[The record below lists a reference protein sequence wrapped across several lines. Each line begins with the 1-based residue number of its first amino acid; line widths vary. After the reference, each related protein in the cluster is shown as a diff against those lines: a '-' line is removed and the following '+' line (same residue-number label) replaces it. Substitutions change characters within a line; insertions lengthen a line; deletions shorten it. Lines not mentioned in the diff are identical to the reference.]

1 MLHDGEGERKAAR
14 TEKKEQ
20 LTDKMPLFLSLFA
33 DVPSLLSKEDKEKR
47 VMCNF
52 VLDFLFRFSLLLRWF
67 SDFTYVPFSFSSS
80 AESYCLSFAS
90 FLPSLLAQLEIVL
103 RS

>member
-20 LTDKMPLFLSLFA
+20 LTGKMSFFFSLFA

-47 VMCNF
+47 VMCIF
-52 VLDFLFRFSLLLRWF
+52 VLGFLFRFSLLLLRWF
-67 SDFTYVPFSFSSS
+67 SGFTYVPFFFFL
-80 AESYCLSFAS
+80 LS
-90 FLPSLLAQLEIVL
+90 
-103 RS
+103 